1 MNEQGGDRRFDPM
14 SGSWP
19 MVLTDLVFVVG
30 LAAGAK
36 YVAERFDGAG
46 LQWLVF
52 LGTIAATVL
61 LLVAIPLRVL
71 LLAQRAEAAKQSE
84 GLQDQYDKQQ
94 FDAQLVRAFDMADS
108 EQSALGIAT
117 RALEQSGSDLAGQVL
132 FADSS
137 DAHLQTVAMVH
148 QTGAHGCCEVATPR
162 GCPAVRNGHSLHFD
176 DAAQLDSCPYLF
188 ERATAGMTAVC
199 VPVSIVGRATGVVH
213 ATRIGAPFSTMERDR
228 IETVARQAGQRVGML
243 RATAQTQLQASTDPL
258 TGLLNRRSMENEV
271 RQFSKQQVPY
281 SAAILDLDHF
291 KMLNDTYGH
300 ETGDRALRL
309 FSRTLRNT
317 VRATDVVSRH
327 GGEEFVVVFPH
338 ASPKDAAAVLERVR
352 LELIVALGD
361 GRTPAFTMS
370 AGVAD
375 SSEAADHE
383 AVLAIADERLLAA
396 KRAGRNRVLLADPSA
411 SAEDPLKVQAELRS
425 LTASL
430 RT

>member
-1 MNEQGGDRRFDPM
+1 M

-19 MVLTDLVFVVG
+19 MVLVDLVFVVG

-36 YVAERFDGAG
+36 YVADRFGDSGT
-46 LQWLVF
+46 QWAVF
-52 LGTIAATVL
+52 LGVVAASVL

-84 GLQDQYDKQQ
+84 GLRDQYDKQQ
-94 FDAQLVRAFDMADS
+94 FDAQLVRAFDMADT
-108 EQSALGIAT
+108 EESALGIAS
-117 RALEQSGSDLAGQVL
+117 RALEQSGTDLAGQIL

-137 DAHLQTVAMVH
+137 DAHLQTVTLVN
-148 QTGAHGCCEVATPR
+148 QSDGHGCCEVATPR
-162 GCPAVRNGHSLHFD
+162 GCPAIRNGHSLHFD
-176 DAAQLDSCPYLF
+176 QGDQLDSCPYLY
-188 ERATAGMTAVC
+188 ERSAAGLTAVC

-213 ATRIGAPFSTMERDR
+213 ATRTGAPFTAMERDR

-271 RQFSKQQVPY
+271 RQMVKQQVPY
-281 SAAILDLDHF
+281 TAALLDLDHF

-327 GGEEFVVVFPH
+327 GGEEFVVVFPY
-338 ASPKDAAAVLERVR
+338 ASPSDAVAVLERVR
-352 LELIVALGD
+352 LELVVALGD
-361 GRTPAFTMS
+361 GRTPMFTMS
-370 AGVAD
+370 AGLAD
-375 SSEAADHE
+375 SSEGVDHE
-383 AVLAIADERLLAA
+383 AVLALADERLLAA
-396 KRAGRNRVLLADPSA
+396 KRAGRDRLFATDV
-411 SAEDPLKVQAELRS
+411 V
-425 LTASL
+425 TA
-430 RT
+430 